1 MAARLWSAR
10 KNAVGNAKRGES
22 SWTGETDTLR
32 ATLTICRVTRQ
43 LSRASPID
51 VIADSTSSS
60 SSSEHAVAA
69 AERTLT

>member
-10 KNAVGNAKRGES
+10 KNAVGNAKRGEFM
-22 SWTGETDTLR
+22 DR
-32 ATLTICRVTRQ
+32 RDRYVTCDINNMSRRQ